1 MKKTICDDIAAR
13 ELFLYASNNQLLYTM
28 YVQPILKNFRR
39 KIKED
44 TFNARL
50 APKAFDSCVRDAAR
64 LYCRGF
70 GSPNQAYHEMFNA
83 ATRRETARMMY
94 EYFEDEI

>member
-1 MKKTICDDIAAR
+1 MTYVNEVAAN
-13 ELFLYASNNQLLYTM
+13 ELFLYAINDYRLYTT

-39 KIKED
+39 KVKNV
-44 TFNARL
+44 TFNANL
-50 APKAFDSCVRDAAR
+50 APKSFDTCVKDAAMH
-64 LYCRGF
+64 YCAEF
-70 GSPNQAYHEMFNA
+70 GSPNQKYFEMFNS

>member
-1 MKKTICDDIAAR
+1 MTYVNEAAAN
-13 ELFLYASNNQLLYTM
+13 ELFLYATNDYRLYTT

-39 KIKED
+39 KVKNG
-44 TFNARL
+44 TFNADL
-50 APKAFDSCVRDAAR
+50 APKAFDSCVKDAAMQ
-64 LYCRGF
+64 YCKEF
-70 GSPNQAYHEMFNA
+70 GSPNQVYYEMFNA

>member
-1 MKKTICDDIAAR
+1 MTHVDEIAAR
-13 ELFLYASNNQLLYTM
+13 ELFLFASNNELLYNM

-39 KIKED
+39 KIKKG
-44 TFNARL
+44 TFNADL

-64 LYCRGF
+64 FYCRKF
-70 GSPNQAYHEMFNA
+70 GSPNQKYYEMLNA

-94 EYFEDEI
+94 EHFEDEI